1 MKTRNPFQTARHTIS
16 KDSKAVP
23 ALVFLALLLPGW
35 SLPLLALES
44 PTSDGPVSQLDGPVF
59 RIPLMRKRPAIDGKF
74 SVEEWEDSS
83 ALTGFWSS
91 NCREPETLRPA

>member
-16 KDSKAVP
+16 EDSKAVP

-59 RIPLMRKRPAIDGKF
+59 RIPLMRKRPEIDADPQWVRNFNTWIDNGKLF
-74 SVEEWEDSS
+74 
-83 ALTGFWSS
+83 
-91 NCREPETLRPA
+91 